1 MPVDTALLDA
11 ESENATLLKRLLD
24 HRWVLIVS
32 FGGMLA
38 FWLRGDVTL
47 VAGVL
52 FLLALW
58 ASAMVEPVASQRR
71 RRLAVLKTARAVARR
86 SVWPD
91 TSTKRVV
98 SSLSVPSILVDRDGV
113 VRFSN
118 AATKAVL
125 GDIKPGQA
133 MSLHFRQR
141 DLVGALARALE
152 TDQPQQLEY
161 TERFPVERWFSVAM
175 NPLRFET
182 EENGSAIEPSRF
194 LLIQFQ
200 DLSEQKRTE
209 RMRVDFIANASHEL
223 RTPLASLSGFV
234 ETLLGPARDDETA
247 RMRFLKIMRE
257 QSQRMSRLIDD
268 LLSLSRIEM
277 KAHLKPTDPVELG
290 SLIAHVTDTLAP
302 LARENNVK
310 LELDVSNQPI
320 TVSGAQDEMV
330 QVFSN
335 LVENAIKY
343 GATGEL
349 VEITLIKGSVESG
362 PSVSIRDFGPGIAS
376 EHVPRLTERFYRADV
391 ETSRQKQGTGLGLAI
406 VKHILNRHSARLDIQ
421 TEIGNGATFTVGF
434 PKMVEEAAEANGT
447 NADSAENNEEQQ

>member
-1 MPVDTALLDA
+1 MPVDPALLDA
-11 ESENATLLKRLLD
+11 ETENVAPVRRLLD
-24 HRWVLIVS
+24 QRWVLIVS
-32 FGGMLA
+32 LGGMLA

-47 VAGVL
+47 GAAVL

-58 ASAMVEPVASQRR
+58 AAAMVEPVASQRR
-71 RRLAVLKTARAVARR
+71 RRLAVLQTARAVARR

-98 SSLSVPSILVDRDGV
+98 SSLSVPSILLDREGV

-141 DLVGALARALE
+141 ELVAALARVLA
-152 TDQPQQLEY
+152 TDEPEQLEY

-175 NPLRFET
+175 NPLRFNRET
-182 EENGSAIEPSRF
+182 NGPSIEPSRF
-194 LLIQFQ
+194 LLVQFQ

-234 ETLLGPARDDETA
+234 ETLLGPAKEDETA
-247 RMRFLKIMRE
+247 RTRFLTIMRE

-290 SLIAHVTDTLAP
+290 SLISHVTDTLAP
-302 LARENNVK
+302 LARENKVQFK
-310 LELDVSNQPI
+310 LDLSDQPVTI
-320 TVSGAQDEMV
+320 SGAQDELV

-343 GATGEL
+343 GSSGEF
-349 VEITLIKGSVESG
+349 VEIILTKELGENG
-362 PSVSIRDFGPGIAS
+362 PSVSIRDHGPGIAS

-406 VKHILNRHSARLDIQ
+406 VKHILNRHSARLDIK
-421 TEIGNGATFTVGF
+421 TEIGKGATFTVGF
-434 PKMVEEAAEANGT
+434 PNVIDSRAVENDT
-447 NADSAENNEEQQ
+447 NSGSSENL

>member
-1 MPVDTALLDA
+1 MPVDPALSVADT
-11 ESENATLLKRLLD
+11 ENIAPIKRLLD
-24 HRWVLIVS
+24 QRWVLIVS

-38 FWLRGDVTL
+38 FWLRGDIGPT
-47 VAGVL
+47 AGIL

-58 ASAMVEPVASQRR
+58 AAAMVEPVTSQRR
-71 RRLAVLKTARAVARR
+71 RRLAALQTARAVASR

-98 SSLSVPSILVDRDGV
+98 SSLAMPSILVDREGV

-118 AATKAVL
+118 PATETVL

-141 DLVGALARALE
+141 DLVGALSQVLQ
-152 TDQPQQLEY
+152 TDQPVQLEY
-161 TERFPVERWFSVAM
+161 IERFPVERWYNVSIS
-175 NPLRFET
+175 PLRFEPGKNDT
-182 EENGSAIEPSRF
+182 AGEPSRF
-194 LLIQFQ
+194 LLVQFQ

-223 RTPLASLSGFV
+223 RTPLASMSGFV
-234 ETLLGPARDDETA
+234 ETLLGPAKDDETA
-247 RMRFLKIMRE
+247 RLRFLNIMRE

-290 SLIAHVTDTLAP
+290 SLIGHVADTLAP

-310 LELDVSNQPI
+310 IELDLQAQPAI
-320 TVSGAQDEMV
+320 ISGEQDELV

-335 LVENAIKY
+335 LIENAIKY
-343 GATGEL
+343 GASGER
-349 VEITLIKGSVESG
+349 VEISLAAGLAEQG
-362 PSVSIRDFGPGIAS
+362 PTVSIRDFGPGIAS

-391 ETSRQKQGTGLGLAI
+391 ENSRQKQGTGLGLAI
-406 VKHILNRHSARLDIQ
+406 VKHILNRHSAGLDIA
-421 TEIGNGATFTVGF
+421 TEPGNGATFIVGF
-434 PKMVEEAAEANGT
+434 PKAVQGDAPESSEET
-447 NADSAENNEEQQ
+447 NYLEKIDN

>member
-1 MPVDTALLDA
+1 MPVDPALSDA
-11 ESENATLLKRLLD
+11 ETENIAPIKRLLD
-24 HRWVLIVS
+24 QRWVLIVS
-32 FGGMLA
+32 LGGVLA
-38 FWLRGDVTL
+38 FWLRGDVTPA
-47 VAGVL
+47 AGIL

-58 ASAMVEPVASQRR
+58 AAAMVEPVASQRR
-71 RRLAVLKTARAVARR
+71 RHLAVLQTARAVARQ
-86 SVWPD
+86 SIWPN

-98 SSLSVPSILVDRDGV
+98 ASLSMPSILVDREGI

-118 AATKAVL
+118 AATKTIL

-141 DLVGALARALE
+141 DLVGALNRVLA
-152 TDQPQQLEY
+152 TDQPEQLEY
-161 TERFPVERWFSVAM
+161 IERFPVERWFNVALS
-175 NPLRFET
+175 PLRFDT
-182 EENGSAIEPSRF
+182 ENSGPVSDPSRF
-194 LLIQFQ
+194 LLVQFQ

-234 ETLLGPARDDETA
+234 ETLLGPAKDDETA
-247 RMRFLKIMRE
+247 RTRFLNIMRE

-277 KAHLKPTDPVELG
+277 KAHLRPTDPIELG
-290 SLIAHVTDTLAP
+290 ALIGHVSDTLAP
-302 LARENNVK
+302 LARENKVK
-310 LELDVSNQPI
+310 LDIDVSAQPV
-320 TVSGAQDEMV
+320 TVSGAQDELV

-343 GATGEL
+343 GASGGL
-349 VEITLIKGSVESG
+349 VEIVLAAGSTEKG
-362 PSVSIRDFGPGIAS
+362 PSVAICDYGPGIAS

-406 VKHILNRHSARLDIQ
+406 VKHILNRHSAALDIT
-421 TEIGNGATFTVGF
+421 TESGKGATFSVGF
-434 PKMVEEAAEANGT
+434 PKKNDVPSVENGLNFVVLDKT
-447 NADSAENNEEQQ
+447 S

>member
-1 MPVDTALLDA
+1 MGPI
-11 ESENATLLKRLLD
+11 KRLLD
-24 HRWVLIVS
+24 QRWVLIVS
-32 FGGMLA
+32 LLGMLA
-38 FWLRGDVTL
+38 LWLHGDVPL
-47 VAGVL
+47 GAGVV
-52 FLLALW
+52 FLLILW
-58 ASAMVEPVASQRR
+58 AAAMVEPVASQRR
-71 RRLAVLKTARAVARR
+71 KRLAVLQTARAVARR

-91 TSTKRVV
+91 TSTKRVI
-98 SSLSVPSILVDRDGV
+98 SSLSVPSILLDREGV

-118 AATKAVL
+118 AATREVM

-141 DLVGALARALE
+141 DLVAALARVLE
-152 TDQPQQLEY
+152 TDQPEQLEY
-161 TERFPVERWFSVAM
+161 IERFPVERWFSVAM
-175 NPLRFET
+175 SPLRFNPET
-182 EENGSAIEPSRF
+182 KGSPIEPSRF
-194 LLIQFQ
+194 FLVQFQ

-234 ETLLGPARDDETA
+234 ETLLGPAKDDETA
-247 RMRFLKIMRE
+247 RMRFLTIMRE

-290 SLIAHVTDTLAP
+290 SLISHVTDTLAP
-302 LARENNVK
+302 LARENKVQLK
-310 LELDVSNQPI
+310 LDLSDQPVTI
-320 TVSGAQDEMV
+320 SGAQDELV

-343 GATGEL
+343 GASGEF
-349 VEITLIKGSVESG
+349 VEIILSKEVGENG
-362 PSVSIRDFGPGIAS
+362 PSVSIRDHGPGIAS

-406 VKHILNRHSARLDIQ
+406 VKHILNRHSARLDIK
-421 TEIGNGATFTVGF
+421 TEIGKGATFTVGF
-434 PKMVEEAAEANGT
+434 PNVIDSRAVENDT
-447 NADSAENNEEQQ
+447 NSGSSENLQ